1 MYGFVGLFLIN
12 LVIGRFT
19 CGLPEE
25 QKKMAALYDELKA
38 KKQI

>member
-1 MYGFVGLFLIN
+1 MYGFLGLMLMQ

-19 CGLPEE
+19 CGLPED

-38 KKQI
+38 KKQL